1 METNIIAQKFA
12 SFNVCVYLS
21 TQIWG
26 SKVCPSV
33 LFWVKWF
40 RWKTGWF
47 SSLLKLLH
55 MFTHETG
62 SLLHRGTVHLLTA
75 SHKWEEG
82 ASGVKIQNIK
92 LTASSTAFLNET
104 VHFPHVEWWHFL
116 DLHWRIITFMPTLL
130 LYTVTTKNKN
140 NFEVLASKTVFEYV
154 WYVLD
159 ILPESW
165 AQSEEWWAYKH
176 SGAERG
182 NWLLLFPL

>member
-1 METNIIAQKFA
+1 MSLSQKQNRYKKLSNLMETNIIAQKFA

-62 SLLHRGTVHLLTA
+62 SLLQRYRAPPHCLTHVRGRSLRGEN
-75 SHKWEEG
+75 SKHKTYCFFNSILKWNCSFPPCWVVTLSWFTLKDHHIY
-82 ASGVKIQNIK
+82 AH
-92 LTASSTAFLNET
+92 TAFI
-104 VHFPHVEWWHFL
+104 HS
-116 DLHWRIITFMPTLL
+116 
-130 LYTVTTKNKN
+130 NK
-140 NFEVLASKTVFEYV
+140 EK
-154 WYVLD
+154 
-159 ILPESW
+159 
-165 AQSEEWWAYKH
+165 
-176 SGAERG
+176 
-182 NWLLLFPL
+182 